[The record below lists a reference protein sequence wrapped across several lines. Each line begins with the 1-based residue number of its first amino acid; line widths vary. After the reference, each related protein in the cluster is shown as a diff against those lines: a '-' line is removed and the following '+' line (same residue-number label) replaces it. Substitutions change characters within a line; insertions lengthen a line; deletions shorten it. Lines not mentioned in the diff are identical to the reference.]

1 MTFTWQETED
11 MVENSKSTNMVQPNY
26 LEEGVEKET
35 LRNMLYSNGSQ
46 LTWENKSSCYMFP
59 EIKQLQ

>member
-46 LTWENKSSCYMFP
+46 LT
-59 EIKQLQ
+59 

>member
-1 MTFTWQETED
+1 
-11 MVENSKSTNMVQPNY
+11 MVESSKSTNLVQPSY
-26 LEEGVEKET
+26 LEVGVEKET

-46 LTWENKSSCYMFP
+46 LTWGNKSSCSMFP